1 MAEPKP
7 GDTAECRVSKERD
20 DAGGD
25 WGRHEVEAF
34 DAAPGDLM
42 PSTYKVGYRAS
53 RSFETA
59 NHIGRRELRTE
70 GNHCVK
76 ALY

>member
-7 GDTAECRVSKERD
+7 GDTAERRVSKERD

-25 WGRHEVEAF
+25 WGRHDVEAF
-34 DAAPGDLM
+34 DLDPGDLM

-53 RSFETA
+53 RFFETG

-70 GNHCVK
+70 GNRSLK